1 MLVLNLIGYFVYG
14 LASIA
19 IIAFVGWY
27 CYHYGAVFLKRLF
40 KHDEDIALTLN
51 KLLLSGYYLLNIG
64 YVAITLSYW
73 QTITT
78 ASTLPHAITYK
89 IGFIVLLLGVMHFI
103 NMASTYLLAKIYFTP
118 TNPKPNNNGN

>member
-1 MLVLNLIGYFVYG
+1 MPVLNLIGYCIYG

-19 IIAFVGWY
+19 IIVFVGWW

-40 KHDEDIALTLN
+40 KQDEKVALTLN
-51 KLLLSGYYLLNIG
+51 KLLLIGYYLLNIG
-64 YVAITLSYW
+64 YVAVTLSYW
-73 QTITT
+73 QAITT
-78 ASTLPHAITYK
+78 ANTLLHAITYK

-103 NMASTYLLAKIYFTP
+103 NMASTYLLAKYYFTP